1 MKHFHFQ
8 MKEKIHSPQDMID
21 LIPESVIGI
30 ADQDLAIAIVDVITG
45 KEYFDFTSFFYL
57 LFFLI
62 IRNILISRFFFHRR
76 SRSRS
81 RDRKDRHGEKSKGT
95 SGIEGLY
102 KYFLL
107 T

>member
-45 KEYFDFTSFFYL
+45 KVYFDFTSFYL
-57 LFFLI
+57 YIIFL
-62 IRNILISRFFFHRR
+62 N
-76 SRSRS
+76 
-81 RDRKDRHGEKSKGT
+81 
-95 SGIEGLY
+95 Y
-102 KYFLL
+102 Y
-107 T
+107 